1 MRACVRCGVAA
12 SCVHMHGCVPCTW
25 PPFIRLLR
33 VAWLVGGVAQVMD
46 LLGPSLWDVWS
57 QQGQSLQEPYVACI
71 AMEAVTIL
79 KALHEKGWVGSDSST
94 AQHSTQLT
102 GACGRACSRTRP

>member
-1 MRACVRCGVAA
+1 MHVCVAA
-12 SCVHMHGCVPCTW
+12 WLLHACTWHGCVPCTW

-79 KALHEKGWVGSDSST
+79 KALHEKGWVGSASST
-94 AQHSTQLT
+94 YST
-102 GACGRACSRTRP
+102 ARTRP